1 MSKLI
6 YFVDDDKMI
15 LNLLEYTFSSRDGYH
30 VSSFRRGEDC
40 LEAIDQN
47 PSLIILD
54 HSFMLNNSNYSSGL
68 EILSKLREK
77 KYENPVIV
85 LSGEQDEDIINAY
98 KSHGVNKFIKK
109 DSFFIDSLIESID
122 TIFAETTN

>member
-40 LEAIDQN
+40 LDAIDQN
-47 PSLIILD
+47 PNLIILD
-54 HSFMLNNSNYSSGL
+54 HSFMLNNSSYSSGL
-68 EILSKLREK
+68 EILSKLRER

-85 LSGEQDEDIINAY
+85 LSGEQDEEVINAY
-98 KSHGVNKFIKK
+98 KSHGVDKFIKK
-109 DSFFIDSLIESID
+109 DSFFIDSLIESINSL
-122 TIFAETTN
+122 FKENNN

>member
-15 LNLLEYTFSSRDGYH
+15 LNLLEYTFSSRDGYN

-40 LEAIDQN
+40 LEAMDNN

-54 HSFMLNNSNYSSGL
+54 HSFMLNNSDFSSGL
-68 EILSKLREK
+68 EILYKLRENNHK
-77 KYENPVIV
+77 MPVIV
-85 LSGEQDEDIINAY
+85 LSGEQDEEIIKAY
-98 KSHGVNKFIKK
+98 KSQGVAKFIKK
-109 DSFFIDSLIESID
+109 DSFFIDSLIEEID
-122 TIFAETTN
+122 TIFTESN